1 MDTKQIIINFI
12 DILLRVPS
20 LFILDEVF
28 QSNLADLGLY
38 PCTLLPLHKEADFD
52 DVVGDSNHT
61 LSRPLHSIANYDI
74 GVFGNLSQSLIN
86 VIEFDGSSLTL
97 FNIDIAICQGLL
109 GSILQLAL
117 LLSGKF
123 IVFILLQFSC
133 LNSTFNSIAATCAA
147 LFTLTLWTK
156 HLVKIYEFL
165 FSLLLVTA
173 SYHCNQQASIS
184 IATATLVP
192 FRSLWR
198 LELEVIFRAIPG
210 LIFIMLNIATQSVLA
225 SGYLVVNFG
234 PSIPVLQGLLAL
246 CFLVPSLTVMIPLER
261 NSFPLWCFLLLS
273 LHIALV
279 VWSNFSLVFNTFYI
293 L

>member
-184 IATATLVP
+184 IATATLV
-192 FRSLWR
+192 L
-198 LELEVIFRAIPG
+198 FRAIPG